1 MITMR
6 IEKTFIIFSAMGILI
21 LLLVVLPIFNL
32 ILAQSLSDIY
42 DAIGDA
48 SVQSAIFLSIAS
60 AAIAA
65 IIACTLGVPLAFIL
79 ARKKFKGKQLI
90 EGIIDLP
97 LAVPHTV
104 AGIALLSIFGKHGLI
119 GAALEPLGLRF
130 YSTTAGIVLAMLFVS
145 SPFLVNAAREGFES
159 IDPRIE
165 KAART
170 LGASEFEV
178 FKRIS
183 LPLAARSIFIGGVL
197 AWARGV
203 SEFGAIVVL
212 AYHPMTAPVLI
223 YERFL
228 TAGLEQSSTI
238 AVLLLA
244 ICLSIFAILRY
255 IAGRK

>member
-1 MITMR
+1 MR
-6 IEKTFIIFSAMGILI
+6 IEKTFIIFSTMGILI
-21 LLLVVLPIFNL
+21 LLLVILPIFNL
-32 ILAQSLSDIY
+32 IFTQSLSNIY

-60 AAIAA
+60 AALAA
-65 IIACTLGVPLAFIL
+65 IIACISGVPLAFIL

-104 AGIALLSIFGKHGLI
+104 AGIALLSIFGRHGLI
-119 GAALEPLGLRF
+119 GGALEPFGLRF
-130 YSTTAGIVLAMLFVS
+130 YSTTAGIVVAMLFVS

-170 LGASEFEV
+170 LGASQFEV

-183 LPLAARSIFIGGVL
+183 LPLAARSIFTGGVL

-228 TAGLEQSSTI
+228 TTGLEQSSTI

>member
-1 MITMR
+1 MR
-6 IEKTFIIFSAMGILI
+6 IEKTFIIFSTMGILI
-21 LLLVVLPIFNL
+21 LLLVILPIFNL
-32 ILAQSLSDIY
+32 IFTQSLSNIY

-60 AAIAA
+60 AALAA
-65 IIACTLGVPLAFIL
+65 IIACISGVPLAFIL

-104 AGIALLSIFGKHGLI
+104 AGIALLSIFGRHGLI
-119 GAALEPLGLRF
+119 GGALEPFGLRF
-130 YSTTAGIVLAMLFVS
+130 YSTTAGIVVAMLFVS

-170 LGASEFEV
+170 LGASQFEV

-183 LPLAARSIFIGGVL
+183 LPLAARSIFTGGVL

-212 AYHPMTAPVLI
+212 AYYPMTAPVLI

-228 TAGLEQSSTI
+228 TTGLEQSSTI